1 MKKRKID
8 IQINNFPKTVQTV
21 LRGAEIFDTSCRSG
35 ATVLYSDQGYYIKID
50 EKGKLCREAE
60 MIGLFSRMG
69 MGAELAAYVSDE
81 KDYLVTKA
89 VAGEDATHWRSDPEH
104 LCEVLAD
111 AMKLLHRMSIEGI
124 PVSPCMEA
132 YEQLKVSKAQEET
145 GQDVEMNR
153 FTGIAKLKYDTL
165 IHGDFCLPNVMMND
179 GQFQAFIDVG
189 QAGIGDRH
197 IDIFWALWSLEYN
210 LKTDKYRDYFLDLYG
225 REYVDMNILALVETV
240 EMR

>member
-50 EKGKLCREAE
+50 EK
-60 MIGLFSRMG
+60 
-69 MGAELAAYVSDE
+69 
-81 KDYLVTKA
+81 DYLVTKA
-89 VAGEDATHWRSDPEH
+89 VSGEDATHWRSDPEH

-145 GQDVEMNR
+145 
-153 FTGIAKLKYDTL
+153 
-165 IHGDFCLPNVMMND
+165 
-179 GQFQAFIDVG
+179 
-189 QAGIGDRH
+189 
-197 IDIFWALWSLEYN
+197 
-210 LKTDKYRDYFLDLYG
+210 
-225 REYVDMNILALVETV
+225 V

>member
-81 KDYLVTKA
+81 KKYFDM
-89 VAGEDATHWRSDPEH
+89 P
-104 LCEVLAD
+104 
-111 AMKLLHRMSIEGI
+111 
-124 PVSPCMEA
+124 
-132 YEQLKVSKAQEET
+132 KVSW
-145 GQDVEMNR
+145 
-153 FTGIAKLKYDTL
+153 
-165 IHGDFCLPNVMMND
+165 ND
-179 GQFQAFIDVG
+179 LRKWV
-189 QAGIGDRH
+189 
-197 IDIFWALWSLEYN
+197 
-210 LKTDKYRDYFLDLYG
+210 
-225 REYVDMNILALVETV
+225 
-240 EMR
+240 